1 MISFQLITARCS
13 AKYTSNCFLLDL
25 CKVIDRFS
33 TPSSFQIVP
42 GIYVVR
48 NEYSNIGEIPVDV
61 FEEIASNNQT
71 GGLDAYVQ
79 KKLNAF
85 LDSLSLNLKIMDR
98 NAAFSVR
105 KLSDDLITELLPVS
119 TTGKGKNMV

>member
-1 MISFQLITARCS
+1 M
-13 AKYTSNCFLLDL
+13 DL

-33 TPSSFQIVP
+33 SPSSFQIVP
-42 GIYVVR
+42 GVYVVR
-48 NEYSNIGEIPVDV
+48 NEYSNIGDVPVDV

-71 GGLDAYVQ
+71 GGLDAFVQ
-79 KKLNAF
+79 KKLNTF

-119 TTGKGKNMV
+119 TTGR